1 MRVHH
6 RKDPGAAVGG
16 ERADRLGAA
25 MFEEARE
32 HGLVRRGELAARA
45 VPCELQ
51 RHLDV
56 RVRRELRCGFRVGNA
71 MSIRRSSGRSWE
83 SYLGF

>member
-1 MRVHH
+1 M
-6 RKDPGAAVGG
+6 
-16 ERADRLGAA
+16 L
-25 MFEEARE
+25 EEARE

-45 VPCELQ
+45 VPRELQ

>member
-1 MRVHH
+1 MNIQGRHRRTYRRVWVHH

-25 MFEEARE
+25 MLEEARE
-32 HGLVRRGELAARA
+32 HGLVRRGELAACA
-45 VPCELQ
+45 VPRKLQ

-56 RVRRELRCGFRVGNA
+56 RVRRELR
-71 MSIRRSSGRSWE
+71 
-83 SYLGF
+83 